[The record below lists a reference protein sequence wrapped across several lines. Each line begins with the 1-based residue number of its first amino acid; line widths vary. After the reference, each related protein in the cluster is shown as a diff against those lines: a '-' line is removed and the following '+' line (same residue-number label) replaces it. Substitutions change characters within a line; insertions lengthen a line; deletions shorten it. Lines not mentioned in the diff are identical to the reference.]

1 LLLVLEEKR
10 RALTQGGK
18 HRLGEL
24 LEPVLLRL
32 SLTKQGLLQTK
43 LTLLLLTLEE
53 TQRLLL
59 KLLLTLGK
67 SLLLT
72 LELRLLLTLGRSL
85 LLTLGRS
92 LLTLTLGK
100 ALLLRG
106 LGLCRVSQLLVVS
119 RDAGLELADVTL
131 GVEAQ
136 PVALFDTTLKIPTP
150 DVEHD

>member
-1 LLLVLEEKR
+1 M
-10 RALTQGGK
+10 
-18 HRLGEL
+18 
-24 LEPVLLRL
+24 
-32 SLTKQGLLQTK
+32 
-43 LTLLLLTLEE
+43 TLLLLTLEE
-53 TQRLLL
+53 TLMTQRLLL
-59 KLLLTLGK
+59 K
-67 SLLLT
+67 LLLT
-72 LELRLLLTLGRSL
+72 LELRLLLTLGRS

-106 LGLCRVSQLLVVS
+106 LGQCRVSRLLVVS

-136 PVALFDTTLKIPTP
+136 PVALFDATLKIPTP